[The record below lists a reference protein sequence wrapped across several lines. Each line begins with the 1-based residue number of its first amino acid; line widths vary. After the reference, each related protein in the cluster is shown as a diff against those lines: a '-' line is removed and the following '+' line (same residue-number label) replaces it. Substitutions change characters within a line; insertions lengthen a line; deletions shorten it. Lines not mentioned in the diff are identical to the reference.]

1 MSVIATVSLVA
12 LAIAAMI
19 VLRLLISRALL
30 QARIATHSDDAGDA
44 LQRRFHGCGRTTPD
58 TPERSHSDAT

>member
-12 LAIAAMI
+12 LAIAAMMA
-19 VLRLLISRALL
+19 LRQLISRALL
-30 QARIATHSDDAGDA
+30 QVRIALPPDHGGVA